1 MKLHIYTQDQENYGA
16 HDWDGVGECPQY
28 WKFKGGQDFFVPMG
42 SRINSETATAIVMAV
57 RGDIEENSEYFRSDI
72 IGWDIVADDFMT
84 ESDIREQYMNSFTA
98 RLSGLEMVVMSILS
112 DAQELLAMG
121 ATNDSRQYMNRAKFI
136 LSEMMETKQTA

>member
-1 MKLHIYTQDQENYGA
+1 M
-16 HDWDGVGECPQY
+16 
-28 WKFKGGQDFFVPMG
+28 
-42 SRINSETATAIVMAV
+42 S
-57 RGDIEENSEYFRSDI
+57 IEELLLDTGKSLENEMTPFEKNCY
-72 IGWDIVADDFMT
+72 GMT